1 MSSEAALQEALAHH
15 QAGRLSQAERI
26 YERILASE
34 PRHADALHLLGVAA
48 HQGGEHRR
56 AISLICAAVEAVP
69 GNALFLNNL
78 GEAHRA
84 LGEWE
89 QAAAC
94 YRRCLS
100 MDAGNAA
107 AHNNLG
113 LVHAAEN
120 RGLAAET
127 SFREA
132 LALTPD
138 DHEVH
143 ANLGDVLARGGQL
156 SDAIACYQRAAAIAP
171 GFAPV
176 HGRLA
181 RLLLDRHRPLEAG
194 ESFERA
200 LTLQPDDVDAHV
212 GLARALLEQ
221 RRFQEAEAAARAAL
235 CIDPENDSAPLW
247 LGYAL
252 FHQDRY
258 GEASEAFLAP
268 VRRLR
273 ALGSH
278 ANDSHPTFA
287 EMSRSKL
294 QQDTEQL
301 QYLFER
307 GRLPREHHHLLNA
320 YEAFA
325 ERHAGNTDRTVM
337 LPISPDDAIAPY
349 FNRLVVDAPEP
360 VIPGGALNPDLDAQ
374 AIEAA
379 FHSGRPGF
387 TQFDN
392 LLNDTALAAL
402 RRYCLE
408 PSIWFEMKFHSEVGS
423 SLCNGFC
430 CPLLLQI
437 AGEIHATFPS
447 VFGEHMFAT
456 CWTYKYFQDESDG
469 HIHADNGAVSL
480 NLWITP
486 DESNLETDAGGLV
499 LWNKAV
505 PVEYFDATGEE
516 MMRISHALVAEPDAK
531 PGYVSYASNRAMMF
545 RSNVLHKTH
554 RLKFRD
560 AYAYRRVSITF
571 LYGKPGSSMT

>member
-1 MSSEAALQEALAHH
+1 LSSQAALQEALGHH
-15 QAGRLSQAERI
+15 QAGRLSQAECI

-56 AISLICAAVEAVP
+56 AVTLISAAVEALP

-84 LGEWE
+84 LAEW
-89 QAAAC
+89 QLAAAC

-100 MDAGNAA
+100 IDAGNAA
-107 AHNNLG
+107 AHNNMG
-113 LVHAAEN
+113 LVHVAEN
-120 RGLAAET
+120 RSQAAEA
-127 SFREA
+127 SFRDA

-138 DHEVH
+138 DWEVH

-156 SDAIACYQRAAAIAP
+156 SAAIACFQRAAAIAP

-176 HGRLA
+176 HVRLA
-181 RLLLDRHRPLEAG
+181 RLLLDRNRPLEAG
-194 ESFERA
+194 ESFECA
-200 LTLQPDDVDAHV
+200 LSLQPGDVDAHV

-221 RRFQEAEAAARAAL
+221 RRFHEAEAAARAAL
-235 CIDPENDSAPLW
+235 VVEPEDDSAPLW

-252 FHQDRY
+252 FHQGRY
-258 GEASEAFLAP
+258 PEASDAFLAS

-287 EMSRSKL
+287 GMSRSKL
-294 QQDTEQL
+294 QQDMEQL
-301 QYLFER
+301 RYLVDR

-320 YEAFA
+320 YEEFA

-337 LPISPDDAIAPY
+337 LQISPDDAIAPY
-349 FNRLVVDAPEP
+349 FNRLVIDAPEP

-374 AIEAA
+374 AIESA
-379 FHSGRPGF
+379 FHSGRLGF

-392 LLNDTALAAL
+392 LLNGKALAAL
-402 RRYCLE
+402 QRYCLE

-437 AGEIHATFPS
+437 AGEIRAAFPS
-447 VFGEHMFAT
+447 VFGEHLFTT

-469 HIHADNGAVSL
+469 HIHADNGAASL

-486 DESNLETDAGGLV
+486 DESNLATDAGGLV

-505 PVEYFDATGEE
+505 PDEYFDATGEE
-516 MMRISHALVAEPDAK
+516 MMHMSQALIAEPDAE
-531 PGYVSYASNRAMMF
+531 PDYVSYASNRAMMF

-560 AYAYRRVSITF
+560 AYLHRRVSITF
-571 LYGKPGSSMT
+571 LYGKPGKSMT